1 MTTPMTT
8 TIERRTR
15 LDPGAAQRFAEI
27 YEQSFPPS
35 ERDDTAHLLASIAAG
50 KRLCYVAA
58 RDGVLVGLAVVF
70 GLDDDLSVALLEYMA
85 VAPQERNAGI
95 GGALITHL
103 RRSLGSD
110 LGALGMVLEVELPA
124 EAEGEERA
132 LRERRVGF
140 YMRHGASTV
149 ECAPRYRTPNF
160 EREDETVPFTLLW
173 VPLSDEAP
181 AELVGSHLRRS
192 VEAILTESYGLG
204 VDDPLVREVVDD
216 LAC

>member
-1 MTTPMTT
+1 MTTSMTT
-8 TIERRTR
+8 TIERRMR

-35 ERDDTAHLLASIAAG
+35 ERDDTAHLLASIGAG

-58 RDGVLVGLAVVF
+58 RNGVLVGLAVVF
-70 GLDDDLSVALLEYMA
+70 GLDDLSVALLEYMA
-85 VAPQERNAGI
+85 VAPQERNAGV

-103 RRSLGSD
+103 RTNLGSD
-110 LGALGMVLEVELPA
+110 IGTLGMVLEAELPS
-124 EAEGEERA
+124 EAEGEERT
-132 LRERRVGF
+132 LRERRVAF

-149 ECAPRYRTPNF
+149 ECAPRYRTPNL

-181 AELVGSHLRRS
+181 AELIGSHLRRC

>member
-8 TIERRTR
+8 TIERRMR

-58 RDGVLVGLAVVF
+58 RDGVLVGFAVVF
-70 GLDDDLSVALLEYMA
+70 GLDDRSVALLEYMA

-103 RRSLGSD
+103 RTNLGSD
-110 LGALGMVLEVELPA
+110 VGALGLVLEVELPA
-124 EAEGEERA
+124 EAEGEERT

-181 AELVGSHLRRS
+181 AELVGSHLRRC